1 MKNARQKEI
10 IEIIRQHKVGN
21 QDALQELLKERGFP
35 VTQATISRDIRELNL
50 IKRANSD
57 GIYCYVI
64 PDKTAPYGDMLTGNL
79 ISADCAGHTLV
90 IKCRSGTAQAVCT
103 VLDEMHRPEI
113 VGTLAGD
120 DTIFA
125 LMRTNEQAKR
135 FAAELMQIIQGV
147 VF

>member
-10 IEIIRQHKVGN
+10 LEIIRQHTVGN
-21 QDALQELLKERGFP
+21 QDALQELLKARGYP

-50 IKRANSD
+50 IKKADSS
-57 GIYCYVI
+57 GVYHYIV
-64 PDKTAPYGDMLTGNL
+64 PDQAMPYGDLLTGNVL
-79 ISADCAGHTLV
+79 SADYAGHTVV

-103 VLDEMHRPEI
+103 VLDDMVRPEI

-125 LMRTNEQAKR
+125 LMRTGEQAKR
-135 FAAELMQIIQGV
+135 FAAELMQRVQEK
-147 VF
+147 

>member
-10 IEIIRQHKVGN
+10 LEIIRQHTVGN
-21 QDALQELLKERGFP
+21 QDALQELLKVRGYP

-50 IKRANSD
+50 IKKADSS
-57 GIYCYVI
+57 GVYHYIV
-64 PDKTAPYGDMLTGNL
+64 PDQAMPYGDLLTGNVL
-79 ISADCAGHTLV
+79 SADYAGHTVV

-103 VLDEMHRPEI
+103 VLDDMVRPEI

-125 LMRTNEQAKR
+125 LMRTGEQAKR
-135 FAAELMQIIQGV
+135 FAAELMQRVQEK
-147 VF
+147 

>member
-10 IEIIRQHKVGN
+10 LEIIRQHTVGN
-21 QDALQELLKERGFP
+21 QDALQELLKAHGYP

-50 IKRANSD
+50 IKKAD
-57 GIYCYVI
+57 GSGVYHYVV
-64 PDKTAPYGDMLTGNL
+64 PDQAMPYGDLLTGNIL
-79 ISADCAGHTLV
+79 SADYAGHTVV

-103 VLDEMHRPEI
+103 VLDDMVRPEI

-125 LMRTNEQAKR
+125 LMRTGDQAKR
-135 FAAELMQIIQGV
+135 FAAELVQRVQEK
-147 VF
+147 

>member
-10 IEIIRQHKVGN
+10 IEIIRQHKVSN
-21 QDALQELLKERGFP
+21 QDALQELRRDRGFP

-50 IKRANSD
+50 IKRADSD
-57 GIYCYVI
+57 GVYCYVM
-64 PDKTAPYGDMLTGNL
+64 PERSAPYADLLIGNIL
-79 ISADCAGHTLV
+79 SADYAGHTLV

-103 VLDEMHRPEI
+103 VLDDMQRPEI

-125 LMRTNEQAKR
+125 MMRTNEQAKR
-135 FAAELMQIIQGV
+135 FAAELMQLIQGNL
-147 VF
+147 